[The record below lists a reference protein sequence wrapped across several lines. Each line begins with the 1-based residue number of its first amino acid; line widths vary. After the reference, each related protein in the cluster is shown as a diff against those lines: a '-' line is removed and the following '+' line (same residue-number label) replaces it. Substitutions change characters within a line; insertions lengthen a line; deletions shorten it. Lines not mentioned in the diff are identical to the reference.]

1 MGRLN
6 KLEVLELHS
15 SSSHF
20 TKLNYR
26 GLSKRK
32 TTETW
37 LKGLAKERGFK
48 FRYFLTLSFYKL
60 QRCIINQ
67 YLDNEHI
74 KKVILTSSI
83 RIRNQNRIR
92 FWLFVE
98 KHKDGDLHLHVL
110 MEGMDDMEW
119 LSKRNRK
126 ISIRKSTILDL
137 IQGRQSIG
145 EMMLESLAHHMKR
158 WVFRLGHGK
167 QSFNAKDIG
176 EVDWRIE
183 YSTSR
188 LIVGTSMVG
197 STLIGR
203 IALWSNAYKK
213 HTNHINRDRDNPLK
227 THHTISTRE

>member
-1 MGRLN
+1 MSRLD
-6 KLEVLELHS
+6 KMEVLELRKS
-15 SSSHF
+15 SRHF
-20 TKLNYR
+20 TKLQYR

-32 TTETW
+32 TTEAW

-48 FRYFLTLSFYKL
+48 FRYFLTLSFYKP

-74 KKVILTSSI
+74 KKVILDFFYP
-83 RIRNQNRIR
+83 NKKPKNRIR

-110 MEGMDDMEW
+110 MEGMDEMEW

-176 EVDWRIE
+176 EAAWSLDYLNKSLDSWDFNGWE
-183 YSTSR
+183 H
-188 LIVGTSMVG
+188 
-197 STLIGR
+197 
-203 IALWSNAYKK
+203 IAWEN
-213 HTNHINRDRDNPLK
+213 IDM
-227 THHTISTRE
+227 E

>member
-1 MGRLN
+1 M
-6 KLEVLELHS
+6 EVLELHQS
-15 SSSHF
+15 PRHF
-20 TKLNYR
+20 TKLQYR

-32 TTETW
+32 TTESW
-37 LKGLAKERGFK
+37 LKGLVKERGFK
-48 FRYFLTLSFYKL
+48 FRYFLTLSFYKP

-74 KKVILTSSI
+74 KKVIVDFFYP
-83 RIRNQNRIR
+83 NKKPKNRIR

-110 MEGMDDMEW
+110 MEGMDEMEW

-126 ISIRKSTILDL
+126 ISIRKTTILDV
-137 IQGRQSIG
+137 IQGKQSIG

-176 EVDWRIE
+176 VVDWRIE
-183 YSTSR
+183 YLNKSLDSWDFN
-188 LIVGTSMVG
+188 G
-197 STLIGR
+197 
-203 IALWSNAYKK
+203 WE
-213 HTNHINRDRDNPLK
+213 HIDVRNSDM
-227 THHTISTRE
+227 E

>member
-1 MGRLN
+1 MSRLD
-6 KLEVLELHS
+6 KMEVLELHQS
-15 SSSHF
+15 PRHF
-20 TKLNYR
+20 TKLQYR

-32 TTETW
+32 TTEAW

-48 FRYFLTLSFYKL
+48 FRYFLTLSFYKP

-74 KKVILTSSI
+74 KKVILDFFYP
-83 RIRNQNRIR
+83 NKKPKNRIR

-110 MEGMDDMEW
+110 MEGMDEMEW

-126 ISIRKSTILDL
+126 ISIRKTTILDA
-137 IQGRQSIG
+137 IQGKQSIG

-176 EVDWRIE
+176 VVDWRIE
-183 YSTSR
+183 YLNKSLDSWDFN
-188 LIVGTSMVG
+188 G
-197 STLIGR
+197 
-203 IALWSNAYKK
+203 WE
-213 HTNHINRDRDNPLK
+213 HIDVRNSDM
-227 THHTISTRE
+227 E

>member
-1 MGRLN
+1 MSRLD
-6 KLEVLELHS
+6 KMEVLELHQS
-15 SSSHF
+15 PRHF
-20 TKLNYR
+20 TKLQYR

-32 TTETW
+32 TTEAW
-37 LKGLAKERGFK
+37 LKGLVKERGFK
-48 FRYFLTLSFYKL
+48 FRYFLTLSFYKP

-74 KKVILTSSI
+74 KKVIVDFFYP
-83 RIRNQNRIR
+83 NKKPKNRIR

-110 MEGMDDMEW
+110 MEGMDEMEW

-126 ISIRKSTILDL
+126 ISIRKTTILDV
-137 IQGRQSIG
+137 IQGKQSIG

-176 EVDWRIE
+176 VVDWRIE
-183 YSTSR
+183 YLNKSLDSWDFN
-188 LIVGTSMVG
+188 G
-197 STLIGR
+197 
-203 IALWSNAYKK
+203 WE
-213 HTNHINRDRDNPLK
+213 HIDVVNSDM
-227 THHTISTRE
+227 E

>member
-48 FRYFLTLSFYKL
+48 FRHFLTLSFYKP
-60 QRCIINQ
+60 QQWVVNQ

-74 KKVILTSSI
+74 KKVIVDFFYP
-83 RIRNQNRIR
+83 NKKPKDRIR

-98 KHKDGDLHLHVL
+98 QHKDGDLHLHIL
-110 MEGMDDMEW
+110 MEGMDEMEW

-126 ISIRKSTILDL
+126 ITMRKTTLLSVVQGNYSITDI
-137 IQGRQSIG
+137 
-145 EMMLESLAHHMKR
+145 MLESLAHHMKTYIL
-158 WVFRLGHGK
+158 RLGKGK
-167 QSFNAKDIG
+167 QSFKAKDVGIM
-176 EVDWRIE
+176 DWRIE
-183 YSTSR
+183 YLNKSLDSWDFNGWEHLDVENSDMT
-188 LIVGTSMVG
+188 
-197 STLIGR
+197 
-203 IALWSNAYKK
+203 
-213 HTNHINRDRDNPLK
+213 
-227 THHTISTRE
+227 

>member
-1 MGRLN
+1 MSRLD
-6 KLEVLELHS
+6 KMEVLELHQS
-15 SSSHF
+15 PRRF
-20 TKLNYR
+20 TKLPYR

-32 TTETW
+32 TTEAW

-48 FRYFLTLSFYKL
+48 FRYFLTLSFYKP

-74 KKVILTSSI
+74 KKVILDFFYP
-83 RIRNQNRIR
+83 NKKPKNRIR

-110 MEGMDDMEW
+110 MEGMDEMEW
-119 LSKRNRK
+119 LGKRNRK
-126 ISIRKSTILDL
+126 IIIRKSTILDL

-145 EMMLESLAHHMKR
+145 EMMLKSLAHHMKR

-167 QSFNAKDIG
+167 QSFNVKDIG

-183 YSTSR
+183 YLNKSLDSWD
-188 LIVGTSMVG
+188 LNG
-197 STLIGR
+197 
-203 IALWSNAYKK
+203 WE
-213 HTNHINRDRDNPLK
+213 HIDVENSDM
-227 THHTISTRE
+227 E

>member
-1 MGRLN
+1 MSRLD
-6 KLEVLELHS
+6 KMEVLELHQS
-15 SSSHF
+15 ARHF
-20 TKLNYR
+20 TKLQYR

-32 TTETW
+32 TTEAW

-48 FRYFLTLSFYKL
+48 FRYFLTLSFYKP

-74 KKVILTSSI
+74 KKVILDFFYP
-83 RIRNQNRIR
+83 NKKPKNRIR

-110 MEGMDDMEW
+110 MEGMDEMEW

-183 YSTSR
+183 YLNKSLDSWDFN
-188 LIVGTSMVG
+188 G
-197 STLIGR
+197 
-203 IALWSNAYKK
+203 WE
-213 HTNHINRDRDNPLK
+213 HIDWENSDM
-227 THHTISTRE
+227 E

>member
-1 MGRLN
+1 MSRLD
-6 KLEVLELHS
+6 KMEVLELHS
-15 SSSHF
+15 SSRHF
-20 TKLNYR
+20 TKLQYR

-32 TTETW
+32 TTEAW
-37 LKGLAKERGFK
+37 LKGLVKERGFK
-48 FRYFLTLSFYKL
+48 FRYFLTLSFYKP

-74 KKVILTSSI
+74 KKVIVDFFYP
-83 RIRNQNRIR
+83 NKKPKNRIR

-110 MEGMDDMEW
+110 MEGMDEMEW

-126 ISIRKSTILDL
+126 ISIRKTTILDV
-137 IQGRQSIG
+137 IQGKQSIG

-176 EVDWRIE
+176 VVDWRIE
-183 YSTSR
+183 YLNKSLDSWDFN
-188 LIVGTSMVG
+188 G
-197 STLIGR
+197 
-203 IALWSNAYKK
+203 WE
-213 HTNHINRDRDNPLK
+213 HIDVVNSDM
-227 THHTISTRE
+227 E

>member
-1 MGRLN
+1 M
-6 KLEVLELHS
+6 EVLELRKS
-15 SSSHF
+15 SRHF
-20 TKLNYR
+20 TKLQYR

-32 TTETW
+32 TTEAW
-37 LKGLAKERGFK
+37 LKGLVKERGFK
-48 FRYFLTLSFYKL
+48 FRYFLTLSFYKP

-74 KKVILTSSI
+74 KKVILDFFYP
-83 RIRNQNRIR
+83 NKKPKNRIR

-110 MEGMDDMEW
+110 MEGMDEMEW

-126 ISIRKSTILDL
+126 ISIRKTTILDV
-137 IQGRQSIG
+137 IQGKQSIG

-176 EVDWRIE
+176 VVDWRIE
-183 YSTSR
+183 YLNKSLDSWDFN
-188 LIVGTSMVG
+188 G
-197 STLIGR
+197 
-203 IALWSNAYKK
+203 WE
-213 HTNHINRDRDNPLK
+213 HIDVRNSDM
-227 THHTISTRE
+227 E